1 LTRASAFHIST
12 VTPYEQ
18 HTASSPFLCTGGQ
31 GTRPYEQKTQQS
43 PDRARTVAPHDGQSQ
58 KNWQLSVGISTSVA
72 RSHSGQVMVDVIS
85 MEALGIE
92 SGCQEEDFGDEG
104 NPAFSVALVR
114 SFTETVFGSKRT
126 TALGGS
132 NVASTL

>member
-1 LTRASAFHIST
+1 LHKRPVS
-12 VTPYEQ
+12 YEQ
-18 HTASSPFLCTGGQ
+18 HAAPSVSLCTDGHD
-31 GTRPYEQKTQQS
+31 TLPYEQKTQQS

-72 RSHSGQVMVDVIS
+72 RSHSGQVMVEVIS
-85 MEALGIE
+85 TEALGIE
-92 SGCQEEDFGDEG
+92 SRCQEEDFGDEG

-126 TALGGS
+126 TASGGL
-132 NVASTL
+132 NVASAL